1 MDRPQRPPITPK
13 VMLYA
18 LCDAAGMLVFASG
31 LMWLVRGETL
41 FIPGFP
47 TDTPSAMFTIAA
59 GIALMGWSAAR
70 ILRELAQG
78 RASGE
83 ER

>member
-1 MDRPQRPPITPK
+1 MNRPQHPRITPK

-18 LCDAAGMLVFASG
+18 LCDAAGMFVFASG

-47 TDTPSAMFTIAA
+47 TSTPSAVLTAAA
-59 GIALMGWSAAR
+59 GIALMVWSAAR

-78 RASGE
+78 RTSRE